1 MIWIE
6 VADSIYVFYKEGDW
20 QRLEDTWSEDLP
32 ESDPEIVV
40 PDGMFQPIRG
50 FGKVW
55 RENPEVR
62 ERLGWAL
69 GVELAFESELQ
80 DQLIVTDDVPIT
92 FMRTFNGQVFALA
105 LHDSDQGD
113 WAIAA
118 S

>member
-1 MIWIE
+1 MIWLE
-6 VADSIYVFYKEGDW
+6 TTGSVYVFHKEGGW
-20 QRLEDTWSEDLP
+20 QRFEDTWSEDLP
-32 ESDPEIVV
+32 ESDPAIVA
-40 PDGMFQPIRG
+40 PEGLIQPIRG

-80 DQLIVTDDVPIT
+80 DQLIETDDVPIT
-92 FMRTFNGQVFALA
+92 FMRTFNGQVFALTM
-105 LHDSDQGD
+105 HNPDQGD
-113 WAIAA
+113 WAIAT